1 MASGVPVVAT
11 AVGGNPEVVVDGESG
26 LLFPARDVQALSS
39 RLLQLRADPQLRMQL
54 ARRAIQRVRE
64 EFSIASMVH
73 AYEQLYAGVR
83 PALIPVVSAG

>member
-1 MASGVPVVAT
+1 
-11 AVGGNPEVVVDGESG
+11 
-26 LLFPARDVQALSS
+26 
-39 RLLQLRADPQLRMQL
+39 LLQLRADPQLRLQL